1 MEELTE
7 ETWPSLTGA
16 PESTIKHQ
24 VEPDS
29 DEWEYLSSRDT
40 VADKEVKFEE
50 NATASPTSTK
60 SVTINPKALHRCMST
75 PEFSHIS
82 ADDESYVMDCTSSV
96 DAFSLDDTVLLTQKP
111 TGMKK
116 VPSFKDII
124 MLNAKE
130 KEMEEEKNRIAF
142 EQQQQQ
148 MREEALKRRKNS
160 KPKIV
165 IKQIQRCAKST
176 GDLRSLVI
184 HEEDEEEYGGG
195 GGGGG
200 GLMDEEVLGDTD
212 AMEFYNR
219 KSKGSQSRSNGR
231 KIRPDEAKRL
241 EISMYKKEAQRQA
254 QREKS
259 S

>member
-1 MEELTE
+1 MQALTE
-7 ETWPSLTGA
+7 ESWPSLTGG
-16 PESTIKHQ
+16 PESKHQ
-24 VEPDS
+24 VQPDS
-29 DEWEYLSSRDT
+29 EEWEYLSSQQDKSS
-40 VADKEVKFEE
+40 DKEEKREE
-50 NATASPTSTK
+50 QAKASQTNTK

-75 PEFSHIS
+75 PEFSHIPE
-82 ADDESYVMDCTSSV
+82 DDESYVMDCTSSI

-111 TGMKK
+111 AGMKK

-130 KEMEEEKNRIAF
+130 KELEEEKIKLAI

-165 IKQIQRCAKST
+165 IKPIQRCAKST

-184 HEEDEEEYGGG
+184 HEEDEEECGGG

-200 GLMDEEVLGDTD
+200 IIEEEDVLGDTD

-241 EISMYKKEAQRQA
+241 EISMYKKEAQRKA
-254 QREKS
+254 QRERAS
-259 S
+259 

>member
-1 MEELTE
+1 MQELTE
-7 ETWPSLTGA
+7 NNWPSLTN
-16 PESTIKHQ
+16 ERKSTEKHQ
-24 VEPDS
+24 VQPDS
-29 DEWEYLSSRDT
+29 EEWEYLSSQPDKSE
-40 VADKEVKFEE
+40 KEVTFEE
-50 NATASPTSTK
+50 PAKASLTSAK
-60 SVTINPKALHRCMST
+60 SVTINPKNLHRCMST
-75 PEFSHIS
+75 PEFSHIP
-82 ADDESYVMDCTSSV
+82 DDDDSYVMDCTSSI

-130 KEMEEEKNRIAF
+130 KEMEEEKKRIAI

-148 MREEALKRRKNS
+148 VREEALKRRKNS

-165 IKQIQRCAKST
+165 IKPIQRCAKST
-176 GDLRSLVI
+176 GDLRSFVI
-184 HEEDEEEYGGG
+184 HEEDEYGGG

-200 GLMDEEVLGDTD
+200 GLMEEEVLGDTD

-241 EISMYKKEAQRQA
+241 EITLYKKEAQRKA
-254 QREKS
+254 QREKAS
-259 S
+259 

>member
-1 MEELTE
+1 MQELTE
-7 ETWPSLTGA
+7 NNWPSLTSE
-16 PESTIKHQ
+16 PESTEKHQ
-24 VEPDS
+24 AQPDS
-29 DEWEYLSSRDT
+29 EEWEYLSSQPDKSE
-40 VADKEVKFEE
+40 KEVTFEE
-50 NATASPTSTK
+50 PAKASQTSAK

-75 PEFSHIS
+75 PEFSHIP
-82 ADDESYVMDCTSSV
+82 DDDDSYVMDCTSSI

-111 TGMKK
+111 AGMKK

-130 KEMEEEKNRIAF
+130 KEMEEEKNRIAI

-165 IKQIQRCAKST
+165 IKPIQRCAKST
-176 GDLRSLVI
+176 GDLRSFVI
-184 HEEDEEEYGGG
+184 HEEDEYGGG

-200 GLMDEEVLGDTD
+200 GLMEEEVLGDTD

-241 EISMYKKEAQRQA
+241 EITLYKKEAQRKA
-254 QREKS
+254 QREKAS
-259 S
+259 